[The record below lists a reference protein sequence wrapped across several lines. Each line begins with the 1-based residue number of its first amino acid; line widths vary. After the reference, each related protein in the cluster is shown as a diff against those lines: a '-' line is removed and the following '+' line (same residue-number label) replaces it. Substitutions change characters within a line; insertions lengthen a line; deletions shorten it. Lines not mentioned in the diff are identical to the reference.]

1 LKYSQLIQILRVNP
15 ANPAITRFPLAIG
28 TCINRGSAV
37 PNAAKTA
44 PRGAKAGFAAL
55 KSRMSGPAALYA
67 ALTLSRGSVETDAWK
82 GRALGKT
89 ADAVH
94 ACGKPMKK
102 TGELSMKRFGVLLVA
117 MGLAFGSAQAQDK
130 INPTDPQPTCPMCPG
145 TYIPSSELEAYTKK
159 ALDEKLLDQQVRDID
174 IGKAHIGLGMVHRGR
189 LEKPAPDS
197 VAEHDQISEVYHV
210 ISGAATLVL
219 GPDILNRQRRPATMR
234 TVVEFNGPGN
244 NGSEVRNG
252 VAYEIKA
259 GDVVVIPAGT
269 GHWFTK
275 IDDHIDYI
283 MVRIDPDKVTP
294 LKSEAQSQD
303 YLSKPA
309 RKGE

>member
-1 LKYSQLIQILRVNP
+1 MSRKHTGYRLLLGGIV
-15 ANPAITRFPLAIG
+15 TLA
-28 TCINRGSAV
+28 
-37 PNAAKTA
+37 
-44 PRGAKAGFAAL
+44 
-55 KSRMSGPAALYA
+55 
-67 ALTLSRGSVETDAWK
+67 
-82 GRALGKT
+82 
-89 ADAVH
+89 
-94 ACGKPMKK
+94 
-102 TGELSMKRFGVLLVA
+102 LL
-117 MGLAFGSAQAQDK
+117 AQG
-130 INPTDPQPTCPMCPG
+130 PQPTCRRCQA
-145 TYIPSSELEAYTKK
+145 TYIPVSELDAYTAK
-159 ALDEKLLDQQVRDID
+159 AIKYNLVDQQVRSVD
-174 IGKAHIGLGMVHRGR
+174 IGKVQIGIGMVTRGK
-189 LEKPAPDS
+189 LLPADANRKGI

-210 ISGAATLVL
+210 ISGSATLVL
-219 GPDILNRQRRPATMR
+219 GPDIVNRQRRPATMR

-252 VAYEIKA
+252 IAYEIKA

-294 LKSEAQSQD
+294 LKSEAQSKD